1 MSHRSFMACIQHPSG
16 AQAKH
21 CRHWPKNN
29 TGARAEAGIAEST
42 MGKAWHEQTGVELGS
57 GIGAGTIDPVELAE
71 YFLERIA
78 AEDADQRIFIRM
90 APERTRA
97 EASAARARQKDGLR
111 RGPLDGVPVSWKDLV
126 DVAGVETT
134 MATRALKGRVPER
147 DALLLSRATHA
158 GTVFLGKTNMTEFAF
173 SGLGINTTHGTPAN
187 ACDPD
192 TPRIPG
198 GSSSGAG
205 VAVARGLGPIAI
217 GSDTGGSVR
226 IPAALNGIVG
236 LKTTIGAL
244 STQGV
249 LPLSPL
255 LDTVGPLTADTADAA
270 AMWSV
275 LSGRPMADLK
285 SCDLKGR
292 LFVAVDAP
300 LWKGVDAGIDRACR
314 EGIAKLEAAGAA
326 VEWRDVPELSEAME
340 AMISMG
346 GLVTTDAWSCW
357 SDLIEADPDLI
368 YPPMLPRFQ
377 SGTKQAGH
385 DLLRLMRR
393 LDELSA
399 SLHRKMAGCDAM
411 IAPTVPATPPAIAD
425 LIDDLDAYTKA
436 NVMSLRNTTP
446 GNLTKVCALTLPCGV
461 DDHGMPAG
469 LMLMQ
474 RANQEE
480 ALLRVGKAVEAALG

>member
-1 MSHRSFMACIQHPSG
+1 M
-16 AQAKH
+16 
-21 CRHWPKNN
+21 
-29 TGARAEAGIAEST
+29 T
-42 MGKAWHEQTGVELGS
+42 AWHTMTAVALGQ
-57 GIGAGTIDPVELAE
+57 GISAGEIDPVDLAE
-71 YFLERIA
+71 HFLERIA
-78 AEDADQRIFIRM
+78 VEDPAHLVFIRM
-90 APERTRA
+90 AEERTRA
-97 EASAARARQKDGLR
+97 EAQAARQRQKGGLR

-134 MATRALKGRVPER
+134 MATTALKGRVPEH
-147 DALLLSRATHA
+147 DAVLLSRATHA

-187 ACDPD
+187 ACDPE

-205 VAVARGLGPIAI
+205 VAVARGLGPIGI

-226 IPAALNGIVG
+226 IPASVNGIVG

-244 STQGV
+244 STEGV

-255 LDTVGPLTADTADAA
+255 LDTVGPLTADTSDAA

-275 LSGRPMADLK
+275 LSGRPMADLTG
-285 SCDLKGR
+285 CDLKGR
-292 LFVAVDAP
+292 LFIAAQDSLWTDVDP
-300 LWKGVDAGIDRACR
+300 GIDRACR
-314 EGIAKLEAAGAA
+314 EAVAKLEAAGAR
-326 VEWRDVPELSEAME
+326 VEWHDVPELDEAMQ
-340 AMISMG
+340 AMIQMG

-357 SDLIEADPDLI
+357 SELIEADPGMI
-368 YPPMLPRFQ
+368 YKHMLPRFQ

-393 LDELSA
+393 LDELSV
-399 SLHRKMAGCDAM
+399 SLHRKLAGCDAM

-425 LIDDLDAYTKA
+425 LLDDNKAYNKA
-436 NVMSLRNTTP
+436 NGGTLRNTTP
-446 GNLTKVCALTLPCGV
+446 GNLTKLCALTLPCGT
-461 DDHGMPAG
+461 DDNAMPAG

-474 RANQEE
+474 RPHQEE
-480 ALLRVGKAVEAALG
+480 ALLRLGKAVESALG

>member
-1 MSHRSFMACIQHPSG
+1 
-16 AQAKH
+16 
-21 CRHWPKNN
+21 
-29 TGARAEAGIAEST
+29 
-42 MGKAWHEQTGVELGS
+42 MGEAWHKQTAMELGT
-57 GIGAGTIDPVELAE
+57 GIGASEIDPPDLAE
-71 YFLERIA
+71 YFLDRIA
-78 AEDADQRIFIRM
+78 AEDPGHRIFIRM
-90 APERTRA
+90 TPERTRA
-97 EASAARARQKDGLR
+97 EAQAARQRQKDGLR

-147 DALLLSRATHA
+147 DAALLARATHA
-158 GTVFLGKTNMTEFAF
+158 GTVYLGKTNMTEFAF
-173 SGLGINTTHGTPAN
+173 SGLGINTTHETPPN
-187 ACDPD
+187 ARDAE

-198 GSSSGAG
+198 GSSSGAA
-205 VAVARGLGPIAI
+205 VAVASGLGPIGI

-226 IPAALNGIVG
+226 IPAAMNGIVG

-244 STQGV
+244 PAEGM

-255 LDTVGPLTADTADAA
+255 LDTVGPLTVDVTDAA

-275 LSGRPMADLK
+275 LSGRPPIDLK

-292 LFVAVDAP
+292 LFVAVDTP
-300 LWKGVDAGIDRACR
+300 LWRGVDAGIDRACR
-314 EGIAKLEAAGAA
+314 EATAKLEAAGAA
-326 VEWRDVPELSEAME
+326 VEWRDVPELAEAME
-340 AMISMG
+340 AMIAMG

-357 SDLIEADPDLI
+357 SGLIEADPDAI

-425 LIDDLDAYTKA
+425 LLDDPEAYTRA
-436 NVMSLRNTTP
+436 NVMALRNCTP
-446 GNLTKVCALTLPCGV
+446 GNLTRICALSLPCGH
-461 DDHGMPAG
+461 DDHAMPAG

-474 RANQEE
+474 RPNQEE
-480 ALLRVGKAVEAALG
+480 TLLRLGKAMEDVLG